1 MLAGLKWK
9 SGLARSAFGLWAVG
23 LLVIA
28 VRVAIDPQSHN
39 VYRVF
44 AKASHEW
51 VAGRDI
57 YTNPIPSDPYR
68 YSPLIAAL
76 LAPLSVLPDTL
87 AAILWRFIGT
97 GAYLLALYWWTQR
110 GTPKPMN
117 RESQWWMLLLVFP
130 MSIESVSNGQSN
142 ELILALLL
150 VCVTAAALDRWYLT
164 AICAAL
170 AASFK
175 IFPLSIGLLIAAA
188 YPLETFPALAIALVG
203 VALVPFGLQ
212 NPAYVLRQYQTWL
225 PLLRINPA
233 THYPFDIDGRDLRY
247 LLKCWSIHLSPN
259 VYLAAQIGSAIGI
272 AGWCVKARLSGLQN
286 RVLLLYLF
294 AFGSIWMVLLGP
306 ASEQSTY
313 ILLAPSLAYFL
324 IESSTNSGRR
334 PLRTIIFLSYGLFL
348 MQDVAGALGHYD
360 FSAITRLGL
369 QPLAALLM
377 AIALI
382 VRLLTITSTD

>member
-1 MLAGLKWK
+1 M
-9 SGLARSAFGLWAVG
+9 
-23 LLVIA
+23 
-28 VRVAIDPQSHN
+28 
-39 VYRVF
+39 F

-51 VAGRDI
+51 IAGRDI

-87 AAILWRFIGT
+87 AAILWRLIGT

-324 IESSTNSGRR
+324 IESSTNGGRR